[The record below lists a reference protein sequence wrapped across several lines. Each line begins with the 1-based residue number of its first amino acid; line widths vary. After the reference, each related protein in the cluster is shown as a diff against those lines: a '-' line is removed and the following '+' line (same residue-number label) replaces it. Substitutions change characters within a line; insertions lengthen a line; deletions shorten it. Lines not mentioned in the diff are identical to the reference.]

1 MEPPGS
7 TPDRRASLKVLSR
20 NIDQVVLG
28 ELCFSTWY
36 YSPYPD
42 SIISSSPDTNGK
54 DIEMGNGHGITT
66 TDGGSGSGNI
76 FGGSKAGITC
86 PTLYICPLCFLY
98 TPSSSSYSTHL
109 ALHLHRHRAAGYGDD
124 QPIEPVPDSAFKVYE
139 HGGYSVW
146 EVDGEKEKLYCQ
158 NLSLLGKLWL
168 EQKSVFFD
176 TGGFGYYVLTHE
188 EEADV
193 GRGGRVGG
201 GVKAGGKR
209 KSKSGGDE
217 EVEKGLLFGIKVL
230 GFFSKEDL
238 SWDSNNLACIL
249 ILPPWQ
255 KRQLGQLLMGVSYK
269 LSGWEWEG
277 GVIGG
282 PEKPLSSMGKR
293 SYTRFWAERVA
304 RYVLGMT
311 EDSDQLRAFE
321 GQSARRVKGGN
332 RREEVSVREL
342 GERTGMLVE
351 DVVCALQEMDV
362 CEIRKGQKRKKGSD
376 EINGSLSQAEM
387 AMMVVSRSR
396 VVEWARTHG
405 VDVVSNVKEEGFLG
419 EWAMSDDGRDSQE
432 EEEDET

>member
-7 TPDRRASLKVLSR
+7 TPNRRASLKVLSR

-42 SIISSSPDTNGK
+42 SIIASSPATNDGK
-54 DIEMGNGHGITT
+54 DVTLGNGDGGIASNG
-66 TDGGSGSGNI
+66 GGSGSGAVLS
-76 FGGSKAGITC
+76 GSKAGITC

-98 TPSSSSYSTHL
+98 TPVSSSYSTHL
-109 ALHLHRHRAAGYGDD
+109 ALHLHRHRAAGFADT

-139 HGGYSVW
+139 HCGYSVW

-176 TGGFGYYVLTHE
+176 TGGFGYYVLTYSEHVVDGH
-188 EEADV
+188 AQP
-193 GRGGRVGG
+193 
-201 GVKAGGKR
+201 KAGSRKR
-209 KSKSGGDE
+209 KSASVGDE

-321 GQSARRVKGGN
+321 GKGARRVKGGI

-351 DVVCALQEMDV
+351 DVVCALQEMGV
-362 CEIRKGQKRKKGSD
+362 CEFRKGQKRKKGSEEVD
-376 EINGSLSQAEM
+376 GPQSQAEM
-387 AMMVVSRSR
+387 AMMVVSRSK
-396 VVEWARTHG
+396 VMEWAQTHG

-419 EWAMSDDGRDSQE
+419 EWAMSDDGQDE
-432 EEEDET
+432 EKEEGDDA